1 MAAFGGRGEGSPIA
15 EAGAGV
21 NDYPALTRLRIGCVK
36 YLNARPLIDRYAGPV
51 EFAHPSELAVGMLE
65 NRLDAALVPVFEGL
79 RHNDYLLVDG
89 VAIAAD
95 GPVYSVFL
103 AYQGELADVRTISLD
118 PASLTSVHLLQ
129 VLLAEYHG
137 LHPEYRSA
145 GEGQGI
151 ADAQLLIG
159 NQAIAFRA
167 QAPDGTRYLDLA
179 EEWKRCTGLPFV
191 FALWLLRSD
200 VPDGRAAAGEF
211 RALGADGLQH
221 LEEIITTERI
231 HSAEFARKY
240 LTEYIRFGFGER
252 EKEAVQRFRELLHKH
267 GFIAEAA
274 SPLRIV

>member
-1 MAAFGGRGEGSPIA
+1 M
-15 EAGAGV
+15 
-21 NDYPALTRLRIGCVK
+21 NDYPALARLRIGCVK
-36 YLNARPLIDRYAGPV
+36 YLNARPLIDRYPGPV
-51 EFAHPSELAVGMLE
+51 DFAHPSELAVGMLE

-103 AYQGELADVRTISLD
+103 AYQGELSQIRTISLD

-129 VLLAEYHG
+129 VLLAEFHG

-145 GEGQGI
+145 AEDSGAADGE
-151 ADAQLLIG
+151 LLIG
-159 NQAIAFRA
+159 NQAIAFRDS
-167 QAPDGTRYLDLA
+167 APAGTKFLDLA

-191 FALWLLRSD
+191 FALWLLRID
-200 VPDGRAAAGEF
+200 VPDGRAAADEF

-221 LEEIITTERI
+221 LEEIIATERT
-231 HSAEFARKY
+231 HSAAFARKY
-240 LTEYIRFGFGER
+240 LTEHIKFGFRDR
-252 EKEAVQRFRELLHKH
+252 EKQALHRFRKLLHKH
-267 GFIAEAA
+267 GFVGEAE